1 MKGTHGALWYV
12 MKTALVLGGSIAGMI
27 AARVLADHAD
37 GVWIIEPDLLEDA
50 PVIRRGAPQGSQA
63 HALLGKGRAVIEQL
77 LPGIVREMVR
87 EGGQL
92 VTSGPGGLQWFL
104 DGQPKVPVPS
114 GSAISLSRPF
124 LEWHIRRRVLAL
136 PNVALVKGTATGLT
150 LTGDRVD
157 GALVCPPGAV
167 ESVRHQAHLVV
178 DATGRS
184 SRLSDWIG
192 HHGYPAPKKSRVPVD
207 LGYATCL
214 FHRAPGQR
222 LAGHIGAFSVYT
234 PRTADNGPS
243 SMMPVEGDRWLM
255 LISDYGDRRPG
266 RDFGEFQARCRAHPA
281 ACVRLLPD
289 ACEPA
294 GEVRVHRFPYSTRR
308 DFDRLS
314 RFPAGLVAVGDAV
327 ASFNP
332 AYGQG
337 ISVAALHAVA
347 LANWLTERGVA
358 EDSAYLYFRRVRE
371 VVDDAWRLS
380 AAQDRYLPHVN
391 ARKPLGWR
399 LRRSLDE
406 AVRSAT
412 VTDEVVHRV
421 FLNVV
426 NMTATPDRLYR
437 PEILWRAGAA
447 AVRRHR
453 PATWRNPR
461 R

>member
-1 MKGTHGALWYV
+1 

-37 GVWIIEPDLLEDA
+37 EVWIIEPDLLEDA

-63 HALLGKGRAVIEQL
+63 HALLGKGRAIIEQL
-77 LPGIVREMVR
+77 LPGIVRQMVR

-92 VTSGPGGLQWFL
+92 VTSGPGGVQWFL
-104 DGQPKVPVPS
+104 DGRPKVPVSS

-136 PNVALVKGTATGLT
+136 PNVGVVKGTATGLT
-150 LTGDRVD
+150 LAGDRVD
-157 GALVCPPGAV
+157 GALVRPPGAG
-167 ESVRHQAHLVV
+167 ESVRHQADLVV

-184 SRLSDWIG
+184 SRLGDWIG

-222 LAGHIGAFSVYT
+222 LAGHVGAFSVYT
-234 PRTADNGPS
+234 PRTADSGPS

-266 RDFGEFQARCRAHPA
+266 RDFGEFQTRCRAHPA
-281 ACVRLLPD
+281 LSVRLLPE

-294 GEVRVHRFPYSTRR
+294 SEVYVHRFPDSTRR
-308 DFDRLS
+308 DFDRLP

-337 ISVAALHAVA
+337 MSVAALQAVA
-347 LANWLTERGVA
+347 LADWLGEPGAA
-358 EDSAYLYFRRVRE
+358 EGSAYLYFRRVRE
-371 VVDDAWRLS
+371 VVDDAWHLS
-380 AAQDRYLPHVN
+380 AVQDRYLPHVDVP
-391 ARKPLGWR
+391 KPLGWR
-399 LRRSLDE
+399 LRRGLDE

-412 VTDEVVHRV
+412 VTDEVVHRA

-426 NMTATPDRLYR
+426 NMTATPDRMRR

-447 AVRRHR
+447 AVRRRR
-453 PATWRNPR
+453 PA
-461 R
+461 

>member
-1 MKGTHGALWYV
+1 

-27 AARVLADHAD
+27 AARVLAGHAD
-37 GVWIIEPDLLEDA
+37 EVWIIEPDLLEDA

-63 HALLGKGRAVIEQL
+63 HGLLGMGRMIIEQL
-77 LPGIVREMVR
+77 LPGIVRQMVR

-92 VTSGPGGLQWFL
+92 VNSGPDGIEWYL
-104 DGQPKVPVPS
+104 DGRPKVPVPGGS
-114 GSAISLSRPF
+114 GISLSRPF

-150 LTGDRVD
+150 VTGDRVD
-157 GALVCPPGAV
+157 GALVRPPGEAD
-167 ESVRHQAHLVV
+167 SARHPAQLVV

-184 SRLSDWIG
+184 SRLSDWISR
-192 HHGYPAPKKSRVPVD
+192 HGYQAPGKSRVPVD

-222 LAGHIGAFSVYT
+222 ICGRVGVYSVCT
-234 PRTADNGPS
+234 PRKAKSGPS
-243 SMMPVEGDRWLM
+243 SMSPIEGDRWLV

-266 RDFGEFQARCRAHPA
+266 RDFGEFLALCRAHPA
-281 ACVRLLPD
+281 RPIRELPD

-294 GEVRVHRFPYSTRR
+294 SEVYVHRFPDSTRR

-332 AYGQG
+332 AYAQG
-337 ISVAALHAVA
+337 MSVAAMHAVA
-347 LANWLTERGVA
+347 LDGWLREPGAA
-358 EDSAYLYFRRVRE
+358 EGSAYPYFRRVRE
-371 VVDDAWRLS
+371 VVDDAWHLS
-380 AAQDRYLPHVN
+380 ATQDRYLPHVN
-391 ARKPLGWR
+391 AAKPFGYQ
-399 LRRSLDE
+399 LRRAIDE

-421 FLNVV
+421 FLNVM
-426 NMTATPDRLYR
+426 NMTATPDRLRR
-437 PEILWRAGAA
+437 PEILWRAGLAA
-447 AVRRHR
+447 MRPTAKRH
-453 PATWRNPR
+453 
-461 R
+461 

>member
-1 MKGTHGALWYV
+1 
-12 MKTALVLGGSIAGMI
+12 MKTALVLGGSIAGLI

-37 GVWIIEPDLLEDA
+37 EVWIIEPDILEDA

-63 HALLGKGRAVIEQL
+63 HALLGKGRTVIEQL
-77 LPGIVREMVR
+77 LPGIVRQMVR

-92 VTSGPGGLQWFL
+92 VTAGPGGIQWYL
-104 DGQPKVPVPS
+104 DGRPKVPVPGGS
-114 GSAISLSRPF
+114 GISVTRPF

-136 PNVALVKGTATGLT
+136 PNVALVEGTATGLT

-157 GALVCPPGAV
+157 GALVRPPGAA
-167 ESVRHQAHLVV
+167 SSARHPASLVV

-192 HHGYPAPKKSRVPVD
+192 QHGYPPPRKHRVAVD

-222 LAGHIGAFSVYT
+222 LGGQVGAFSVYT
-234 PRTADNGPS
+234 PRRADGGSS
-243 SMMPVEGDRWLM
+243 SMAPVEGDRWLVV
-255 LISDYGDRRPG
+255 LSDYGDRRPG

-281 ACVRLLPD
+281 VPIQLLPD

-294 GEVRVHRFPYSTRR
+294 SPVYVHRFPDSTRR
-308 DFDRLS
+308 DFDRLP

-337 ISVAALHAVA
+337 MSVAALHAVA
-347 LANWLTERGVA
+347 LGDWLREPGA
-358 EDSAYLYFRRVRE
+358 AGSSAYPYFRRVRA

-380 AAQDRYLPHVN
+380 AAQDLYLPHVH
-391 ARKPLGWR
+391 AAKPVGWR
-399 LRRSLDE
+399 LRRRLDE

-412 VTDEVVHRV
+412 VTDEVVHRL

-426 NMTATPDRLYR
+426 NMTAAPDRLRR
-437 PEILWRAGAA
+437 PEILGRTALAAMRRRRSATAGSAG
-447 AVRRHR
+447 
-453 PATWRNPR
+453 
-461 R
+461 